1 MKHKCVK
8 NISPLSLSYHHHHS
22 FVQWLHAGLRMLL
35 LVTLMVVLDLEAELC
50 HGKRMR
56 SGAAMGAAETKEGGK
71 PSILLSSISRD
82 YQDNSAREAT
92 NEPIIPSF
100 GTPED
105 GISCA
110 HCGFGTRRHSGHQKE
125 LSEHDK

>member
-56 SGAAMGAAETKEGGK
+56 SVTADTKEGEK
-71 PSILLSSISRD
+71 SSILLSSGD
-82 YQDNSAREAT
+82 YQDNTAREAT

-125 LSEHDK
+125 LSEHNK

>member
-56 SGAAMGAAETKEGGK
+56 SGAAETIGGEK
-71 PSILLSSISRD
+71 PSILLSSGD
-82 YQDNSAREAT
+82 YQDNTAREAT